1 MTASIVTG
9 NLLNPS
15 AQGLRYGM
23 FPAGTMSQYLDAY
36 SVFSNSAFGAS
47 PMYGMGMGGYGYGGY
62 GMGNASAMNNAY
74 YGLAIQNSDNMATLN
89 FVNRGNAQS
98 LNSYGEIM
106 QKELTELATALRTGQ
121 MGKAS
126 RIYDSLYSAIGQNYG
141 RELGVHADRVN
152 YDKSIKATITNLYQQ
167 VNGYPLANDIN
178 ENGEGYFTNGF
189 LQGLTL
195 GNHHKNSAEETES
208 YMTGTEIEGYGSKK
222 FAKNA
227 GRIIGGGI
235 SIGAAAGIGAAI
247 GANFFGIGAVPGAL
261 IGGGIALLTSIFN
274 GNTTTKITEA

>member
-15 AQGLRYGM
+15 AQGLRYGV
-23 FPAGTMSQYLDAY
+23 FPAGTMSQYLDSY
-36 SVFSNSAFGAS
+36 SVFQNSGFSS
-47 PMYGMGMGGYGYGGY
+47 PMFGMGMGMGYGMGYGY

-74 YGLAIQNSDNMATLN
+74 YGLAIQNSDNSATLG

-98 LNSYGEIM
+98 LNSYNEIM

-126 RIYDSLYSAIGQNYG
+126 KIYDSLYSAIGQNYG

-167 VNGYPLANDIN
+167 VNGYPLTKDI
-178 ENGEGYFTNGF
+178 
-189 LQGLTL
+189 
-195 GNHHKNSAEETES
+195 K
-208 YMTGTEIEGYGSKK
+208 
-222 FAKNA
+222 
-227 GRIIGGGI
+227 
-235 SIGAAAGIGAAI
+235 
-247 GANFFGIGAVPGAL
+247 
-261 IGGGIALLTSIFN
+261 
-274 GNTTTKITEA
+274 

>member
-1 MTASIVTG
+1 MTVSVTTG

-15 AQGLRYGM
+15 AQGLSYGM
-23 FPAGTMSQYLDAY
+23 FPAGSMSQYLDAY
-36 SVFSNSAFGAS
+36 SVFSNNSSFGMN
-47 PMYGMGMGGYGYGGY
+47 PMFGMGTGIGMGYGV
-62 GMGNASAMNNAY
+62 GNASAWNNAY
-74 YGLAIQNSDNMATLN
+74 YGLAIQNSDNSATLT
-89 FVNRGNAQS
+89 FVNRGNNQS

-126 RIYDSLYSAIGQNYG
+126 RIYDSIYSAIGQNYG

-152 YDKSIKATITNLYQQ
+152 FDKSVKATITNLYQQ

-178 ENGEGYFTNGF
+178 DNGEGYFANGF

-222 FAKNA
+222 FAKNV
-227 GRIIGGGI
+227 GRVIGGGI
-235 SIGAAAGIGAAI
+235 SVGAAAGIGAAI
-247 GANFFGIGAVPGAL
+247 GANFFGIGAVPGAV
-261 IGGGIALLTSIFN
+261 IGGGIALLTSFIN
-274 GNTTTKITEA
+274 GNDTTKITRA